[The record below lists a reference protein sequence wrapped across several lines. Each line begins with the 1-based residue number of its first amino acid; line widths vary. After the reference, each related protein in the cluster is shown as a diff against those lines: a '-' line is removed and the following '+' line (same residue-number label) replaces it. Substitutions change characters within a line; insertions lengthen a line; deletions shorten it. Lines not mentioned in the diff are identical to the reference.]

1 MTDLFYRCRPSIL
14 DTEVTWTLTASALE
28 SSTGT
33 HAPFDQIAAVRV
45 YGIATSL
52 ADKGPVPAQKTLRC
66 LIKPVHGRGIALT
79 SRHFLRLG
87 RFEDRS
93 EQFEPFMHAL
103 LQRVRASQ
111 PGARLLRGMPPALWW
126 LWCAIGLGGAL
137 VGCFGVMI
145 VVVELWTTGH
155 ISLEVLLLLPVV
167 AGMLLST
174 RSIVRLLR
182 SGRSRPI
189 DYR

>member
-1 MTDLFYRCRPSIL
+1 
-14 DTEVTWTLTASALE
+14 
-28 SSTGT
+28 
-33 HAPFDQIAAVRV
+33 
-45 YGIATSL
+45 
-52 ADKGPVPAQKTLRC
+52 
-66 LIKPVHGRGIALT
+66 
-79 SRHFLRLG
+79 
-87 RFEDRS
+87 
-93 EQFEPFMHAL
+93 
-103 LQRVRASQ
+103 
-111 PGARLLRGMPPALWW
+111 MPPALWW